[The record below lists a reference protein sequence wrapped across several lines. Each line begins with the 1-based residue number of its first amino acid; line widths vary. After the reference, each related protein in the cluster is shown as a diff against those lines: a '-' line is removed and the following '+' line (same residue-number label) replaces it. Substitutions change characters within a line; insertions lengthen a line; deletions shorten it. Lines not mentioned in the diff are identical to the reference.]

1 VSIELTSPWLLAL
14 LPAALVPWL
23 APRGAALPYPWLGLI
38 PRDALSRVSDVMLR
52 VCASI
57 GIAVLVLA
65 AAGPYRP
72 AQQVDRVGEGAQIVL
87 LLDRSRS
94 MDEPF
99 GGQPYENPLVTRGY
113 DSKGKVARRLLERFV
128 SSRRH
133 DMYGMVLFSTRPI
146 VSLPL
151 TDQPALV
158 SAAIEAG
165 NVGQGLAETEVG
177 AGLLAAIDFFAGR
190 PYTGSRLIMLIS
202 DGGARL
208 DLATQTKVRNLLKR
222 NQVALYWLYIRSRNS
237 PGIAS
242 AATEDDEGT
251 APARA
256 LHQYFSSLDT
266 PYRAYDAENADALA
280 HAIADVD
287 RLQSLPI
294 VYRETIPRRDLS
306 PYCLAG
312 GLALTAL
319 LVLAQLFEVRRW
331 SARRA

>member
-1 VSIELTSPWLLAL
+1 MSIELTSPWLLAL
-14 LPAALVPWL
+14 LPAALLPWL
-23 APRGAALPYPWLGLI
+23 APRGAALPYPWLELI
-38 PRDALSRVSDVMLR
+38 PRDALSRLSGVTLR
-52 VCASI
+52 ICASI

-256 LHQYFSSLDT
+256 LHQYFTSLDT
-266 PYRAYDAENADALA
+266 PYRAYDAENPDALA

>member
-1 VSIELTSPWLLAL
+1 LTIQLTSPWFLAL
-14 LPAALVPWL
+14 LPVVLLPWLLPRSQAMTYPWL
-23 APRGAALPYPWLGLI
+23 ALI
-38 PRDALSRVSDVMLR
+38 PKDPLSGASDIALR
-52 VCASI
+52 VCASL
-57 GIAVLVLA
+57 GLALLVLA
-65 AAGPYRP
+65 AAGPFRP
-72 AQQVDRVGEGAQIVL
+72 AQQVERVGEGAQIVL

-99 GGQPYENPLVTRGY
+99 GGQPYGNPLVTRGY
-113 DSKGKVARRLLERFV
+113 DSKGRVARRLLESFV
-128 SSRRH
+128 TSRRH

-158 SAAIEAG
+158 QAAIEAG

-177 AGLLAAIDFFAGR
+177 AGLLAALDFFAGR

-208 DLATQTKVRNLLKR
+208 DLGTQTRVRNLLKK

-237 PGIAS
+237 PGIGAS
-242 AATEDDEGT
+242 ALGADEAT

-256 LHQYFSSLDT
+256 LHEYFSSLET
-266 PYRAYDAENADALA
+266 PYRAYDAENPDALA
-280 HAIADVD
+280 RAIADVD

-294 VYRETIPRRDLS
+294 VYHETIPRRSLTR
-306 PYCLAG
+306 YCFAG
-312 GLALTAL
+312 GLVFTAL
-319 LVLAQLFEVRRW
+319 LLLAQLLEVRRW
-331 SARRA
+331 SARPA

>member
-1 VSIELTSPWLLAL
+1 MSIELTSPWLLAL
-14 LPAALVPWL
+14 LPAALLPWL
-23 APRGAALPYPWLGLI
+23 APRGAALPYPWLELI
-38 PRDALSRVSDVMLR
+38 PRDALSRLSDVTLR
-52 VCASI
+52 ICASL

-256 LHQYFSSLDT
+256 LHQYFTSLDT
-266 PYRAYDAENADALA
+266 PYRAYDAENPDALA